1 MSSSPPAVQ
10 YKGMRRFHL
19 FSSGFLLFC
28 AQQLGGK
35 RANGRVAQT
44 DSGKGQT
51 LWQLQL
57 HTYRRIT
64 HLQHTVATYT

>member
-35 RANGRVAQT
+35 RE
-44 DSGKGQT
+44 SK
-51 LWQLQL
+51 W
-57 HTYRRIT
+57 
-64 HLQHTVATYT
+64 